1 MTLIDR
7 AVQRLET
14 LLDGAAMLALIV
26 MMLLTV
32 ADAGGRYLFASPVTG
47 AYEITEFYLMIAV
60 VFFGLAGT
68 ERTNG
73 HVRVDLVLAMMP
85 RRLRLGLDT
94 LYLLAAAVLFGL
106 IAWKAGD
113 TAWMNLK
120 ANRWTGGAMPLPT
133 APSWAIVSLG
143 AGVLSLRLVLRA
155 CLLIPAIIAD
165 QPQPA
170 ATDAA
175 PADAD
180 PARTGPAIPH
190 PARQGR

>member
-1 MTLIDR
+1 MTPVTLIDR

-155 CLLIPAIIAD
+155 CLLIPAIVTD
-165 QPQPA
+165 PPQPA
-170 ATDAA
+170 PTDAA
-175 PADAD
+175 PMSDGPATPS
-180 PARTGPAIPH
+180 PARP
-190 PARQGR
+190 GR